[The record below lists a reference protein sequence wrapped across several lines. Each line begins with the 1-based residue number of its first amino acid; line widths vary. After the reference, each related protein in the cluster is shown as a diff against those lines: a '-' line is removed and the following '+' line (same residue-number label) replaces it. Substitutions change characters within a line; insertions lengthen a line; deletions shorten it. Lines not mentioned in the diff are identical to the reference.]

1 MAGTLTVKVLTP
13 FGGNVKLK
21 AAIDDSKRETVSM
34 LDGICPPNTM
44 LSTVSKNTETLGFS
58 DEPGTSGA
66 PRRHQ
71 SLQPIVPNAE
81 MLVPGPLKE
90 KNALPPLILGPKEM
104 PACVILKV
112 GTLSA

>member
-1 MAGTLTVKVLTP
+1 MSLDWAIEY
-13 FGGNVKLK
+13 GGHAQRKSTDPIRRS
-21 AAIDDSKRETVSM
+21 AEIDDPKRETVSM

-44 LSTVSKNTETLGFS
+44 LSRVSKNTETLGFS
-58 DEPGTSGA
+58 DEPGMSGA

-90 KNALPPLILGPKEM
+90 KNALPPLILGPMERL
-104 PACVILKV
+104 ACVE
-112 GTLSA
+112 TT